1 MPTIQIEANLSFEQ
15 LLNAA
20 RQMSR
25 RELHHFV
32 EQVLMLRTQHDAAML
47 PVAESELLLK
57 VNQPIPADLQ
67 HRYDELIARRDE
79 RILTAEEYS
88 ELLRLTDQVESLE
101 AERVKHL
108 IELAKLRQVSLDEL
122 MRQLGLRPFPHV

>member
-20 RQMSR
+20 RQMSY
-25 RELHHFV
+25 RELQHFV
-32 EQVLMLRTQHDAAML
+32 EQVLILRAQHDAPTF
-47 PVAESELLLK
+47 PVAESEMLLK
-57 VNQPIPADLQ
+57 INQPISTGLQ

-79 RILTAEEYS
+79 RTLTAEEYS
-88 ELLRLTDQVESLE
+88 ELLHLTDQVESLE

-108 IELAKLRQVSLDEL
+108 IELAKLRQVSLDEV
-122 MRQLGLRPFPHV
+122 MRQLGLQPLSHV